1 MTAASRNLRTIGVMF
16 AVAGLLGLLFSLVVP
31 SIARAAASNHGL
43 EIDLGNGFTTDPHG
57 TVVDTSR
64 LAPGLTVSGT
74 FGVRSDYAGDSDLDL
89 KFVDVSAHNGCPPA
103 AVASGD
109 PCPQGPGDLRDE
121 LVFDV
126 AVGDSRDGPFTSAW
140 SGYAAELENDVSIRG
155 TVHESQPRWV
165 RLSATLPLSAGDET
179 ENDQFGFG
187 LRVTLTSSSGAE
199 GLTVKKEPP
208 RTGRLAVAATGAS
221 VALLGVAALA
231 LIACG
236 VIALL
241 TGRSSR
247 ASRRSAASDEAEHRT
262 E

>member
-1 MTAASRNLRTIGVMF
+1 MNPAGRNVRTLGVMF
-16 AVAGLLGLLFSLVVP
+16 AVAGLLGLLFSVVVP
-31 SIARAAASNHGL
+31 PIARAASNHRV

-64 LAPGLTVSGT
+64 LAPGRTVSGT

-103 AVASGD
+103 AVASD
-109 PCPQGPGDLRDE
+109 PCPQGPGNLRDE

-140 SGYAAELENDVSIRG
+140 SGYAAELENDVSIPG
-155 TVHESQPRWV
+155 TVHEFQPRWV
-165 RLSATLPLSAGDET
+165 RLTATLPRSADNET

-199 GLTVKKEPP
+199 GLTVEKEPP
-208 RTGRLAVAATGAS
+208 RTGRLALAVTGAS
-221 VALLGVAALA
+221 IALLGVAAMA
-231 LIACG
+231 LLACG

-247 ASRRSAASDEAEHRT
+247 GRRRSTASDEAEHRT